1 MKPLELSF
9 SGVIGLAPT
18 SLFGRALTD
27 ALVTGPVGS
36 GKSTIVDL
44 VQMALTGE
52 CPRGKLKDVAEGTAE
67 LTFRFE
73 HDGTEYR
80 VQQTAKKAKSTA
92 TMERRTDLGWA
103 PETKTPAQ
111 VIGVKPDVL
120 AAACFLR
127 SKGASGHGTF
137 GPSGRTERRALIGS
151 VDRGLPPDLF
161 AQWAKGVDMPAV
173 AELVRSD
180 VTADAMPALAK
191 KAGQDA
197 TAAANEHAKAK
208 GALEEVIRASEAD
221 RATLDGASAPT
232 VDLAPLRAALI
243 AAREVQD
250 TKRSAHADTE
260 RAALYFERLR
270 MDAERQL
277 ADLDKKHATIRD
289 AVKRREVGLPKWR
302 ELGGE
307 LLAVDGFIGANETA
321 LNDAIAN
328 RAAASARI
336 ESVMKAHVAS
346 LPKAEHDAVAL
357 ALYDLR
363 GKLDATKKRAAPVVV
378 PCGASKQYQG
388 CTFLTDT
395 IAARADVSRLEAA
408 IAEAVAKHAA
418 LEVACNAPPPDVSAD
433 VEAVRVLTAEIDAV
447 NAKLSDLH
455 RQRATIDAKRT
466 AIADELRPLKEIA
479 AQADVIDA
487 ADGEVAKFRAIIAE
501 PLPPR
506 PAPLDL
512 MDEDTAVRMASAA
525 LDEAQRA
532 NNVHA
537 AAIARREDAA
547 ARLATA
553 EKRVS
558 DLTAKVAETAATR
571 DAYATLER
579 YYREAPL
586 LAVKSMLD
594 ELQDTANAHLTAM
607 QSGLVVRLDAPP
619 ANAAGVWGLDVY
631 VNDST
636 KETPREGRSEGQLL
650 MVDLALSAALRAYA
664 GLSWCA
670 IDDGFG
676 GINADVAAKVAPTL
690 GAFVVAHNPAIVAAL
705 GSRAQVRVGGG
716 KVEVGK

>member
-1 MKPLELSF
+1 MNPLELTF
-9 SGVIGLAPT
+9 SGVIGLAPV

-27 ALVTGPVGS
+27 VLVTGPVGE

-44 VQMALTGE
+44 IQIALTGE

-80 VQQTAKKAKSTA
+80 VQQTAKKSKSTA
-92 TMERRTDLGWA
+92 TLEFHEYDGWHA
-103 PETKTPAQ
+103 MKETPAQ
-111 VIGVKPDVL
+111 AIGVKPDVL

-137 GPSGRTERRALIGS
+137 GPSGRTERRALLGS
-151 VDRGLPPDLF
+151 VDRGIPPDLF
-161 AQWAKGVDMPAV
+161 AQWSKGAGMPAV
-173 AELVRSD
+173 AALVRSD

-191 KAGQDA
+191 KSGQDS
-197 TAAANEHAKAK
+197 TAAANEHAKVK

-232 VDLAPLRAALI
+232 VDLAPPRAALT
-243 AAREVQD
+243 AASDARD
-250 TKRSAHADTE
+250 AKRAEHDRAE
-260 RAALYFERLR
+260 RVAFTAERRR

-277 ADLDKKHATIRD
+277 ADLDKKHAAIRD

-321 LNDAIAN
+321 MNDAITK

-336 ESVMKAHVAS
+336 ESAMKAHAAS
-346 LPKAEHDAVAL
+346 LPVSDRAAVASEI
-357 ALYDLR
+357 ASLR
-363 GKLDATKKRAAPVVV
+363 ATLDATKKRAAPVVV

-395 IAARADVSRLEAA
+395 IAARADVAKLEDAITHATARLAVLEA
-408 IAEAVAKHAA
+408 
-418 LEVACNAPPPDVSAD
+418 ACNAPPPDVSAD
-433 VEAVRVLTAEIDAV
+433 VEAVRVLTAEIDAI
-447 NAKLSDLH
+447 NAKLTDLH

-466 AIADELRPLKEIA
+466 TIADELRPLKEIA

-487 ADGEVAKFRAIIAE
+487 ADGEVAKLRTIIAE

-537 AAIARREDAA
+537 AAIARREDAT

-631 VNDST
+631 VNDGT
-636 KETPREGRSEGQLL
+636 KETAREGRSEGQLL

-670 IDDGFG
+670 VDDGFG